1 MAITEYSNVKIRSS
15 SLCVAVELSD
25 IAAQTCM
32 LCNPSK
38 SISHVLNIS
47 RLCNIEVRAV
57 SLERADS
64 GARELPSPLFSLQ
77 VSLFSPQ
84 LSHRP
89 LSALQLELH
98 RGAPGFS
105 PPHRAGGVPSSSVSF
120 RLSGLRPPCSA
131 YRASGAATPPSTDD
145 MRILR

>member
-47 RLCNIEVRAV
+47 RLCNIEVRAN

-64 GARELPSPLFSLQ
+64 GARVAESSILSPGLFILASTLAPTSLGSPTRTPSC
-77 VSLFSPQ
+77 
-84 LSHRP
+84 
-89 LSALQLELH
+89 
-98 RGAPGFS
+98 GAPGFS